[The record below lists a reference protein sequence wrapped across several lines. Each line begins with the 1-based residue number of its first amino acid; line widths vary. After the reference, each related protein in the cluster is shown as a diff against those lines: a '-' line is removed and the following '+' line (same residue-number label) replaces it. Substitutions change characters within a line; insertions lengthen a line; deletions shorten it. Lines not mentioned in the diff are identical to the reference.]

1 MDVFVR
7 NDGPS
12 SKRLALFRA
21 GESGCLAGAATC
33 ARGATSPRTLR
44 QPRPQGLFRY
54 LPAPHGAATRT
65 YRTYARQGMAQSR
78 VWPSVVWQGAF
89 SVVPKGME
97 GMAGGDADQV
107 GRISRLELLAS
118 ETRQSTRC

>member
-33 ARGATSPRTLR
+33 PRGATSPRTLR

-54 LPAPHGAATRT
+54 LPAWHGAANRT
-65 YRTYARQGMAQSR
+65 YTLQGIALAQR
-78 VWPSVVWQGAF
+78 VWPSDGWQGAF
-89 SVVPKGME
+89 ATVVPKGI
-97 GMAGGDADQV
+97 AGGGADQV
-107 GRISRLELLAS
+107 AATLAS
-118 ETRQSTRC
+118 TGAPD